1 MNKKNIIGVIIVV
14 GIAVSWCTCKQFT
27 FMIQTFDEFKA
38 TFFIM
43 WYQTI
48 FLSFSILYPVLTCQ
62 NIKMTLKQDKMHFKK
77 LIKMGMLFY
86 VLWLISNYFAVLALK
101 NISSSLMVAVFSIS
115 PAFVYV
121 LSRIILKDPL
131 HILKTLAVMFA
142 SLGVVLIAI
151 SQKIADG
158 NTIGVIFTILSA
170 LSAAFYVVLLKK
182 LIGTTTVATA
192 TVLLGIIG
200 LINTVLFWPIV
211 LILHHLKLETIEWEK
226 IPWGNLNISA
236 ITGFV
241 FNTFVN
247 IGVGYTYPLFIS
259 LGTIMGIPANIF
271 VDRVIHGFEIRTL
284 QIIGSVLVIIAFC
297 LLILSGIKCEK
308 QNTESLDLSQRMLE
322 EEKFQPFKEKFHH
335 VRPLSLETV

>member
-1 MNKKNIIGVIIVV
+1 
-14 GIAVSWCTCKQFT
+14 
-27 FMIQTFDEFKA
+27 
-38 TFFIM
+38 
-43 WYQTI
+43 
-48 FLSFSILYPVLTCQ
+48 
-62 NIKMTLKQDKMHFKK
+62 
-77 LIKMGMLFY
+77 
-86 VLWLISNYFAVLALK
+86 
-101 NISSSLMVAVFSIS
+101 MVAVFSIS